1 MTNKVN
7 KIATIKNI
15 LSIAVFMLVVTT
27 ANAQESREGTAQE
40 KAEHAKNVKGIMGK
54 WKTTG
59 TETEIVEEQLKPKKQ
74 EVEKLYNGLFN
85 NATWEFKTD
94 GWFTVTNLV
103 DGKSS
108 TDKGTFTVVANKLTL
123 YLSGNTLH
131 CLMQMK
137 PDGNM
142 VVAVMITEKSKFG
155 MLMEKQK

>member
-1 MTNKVN
+1 M
-7 KIATIKNI
+7 KIKLIITTVLVAAS
-15 LSIAVFMLVVTT
+15 LSIF
-27 ANAQESREGTAQE
+27 AQESREGTAQE

-74 EVEKLYNGLFN
+74 EVENLYNGLFN
-85 NATWEFKTD
+85 NAEWEFKTD

-103 DGKSS
+103 EGKSS
-108 TDKGTFTVVANKLTL
+108 TDKGTFTIVANKLTM

-137 PDGNM
+137 ADGNM
-142 VVAVMITEKSKFG
+142 VIAISITEKSRFG
-155 MLMEKQK
+155 MEMKRQN

>member
-1 MTNKVN
+1 MKKLLLASAIVL
-7 KIATIKNI
+7 ATSTS
-15 LSIAVFMLVVTT
+15 LF
-27 ANAQESREGTAQE
+27 AQESREGTPEE
-40 KAEHAKNVKGIMGK
+40 KAAHAKNVKGIMAK

-59 TETEIVEEQLKPKKQ
+59 TEIEIVEDQLKPKKQ

-85 NATWEFKTD
+85 NAEWEFKTD
-94 GWFTVTNLV
+94 GSFTLTNLV

-137 PDGNM
+137 ADGNM
-142 VVAVMITEKSKFG
+142 IVAIMITEKSKFG
-155 MLMEKQK
+155 MMMEKQK

>member
-1 MTNKVN
+1 MKKVLL
-7 KIATIKNI
+7 ATA
-15 LSIAVFMLVVTT
+15 LLLTT
-27 ANAQESREGTAQE
+27 SVSLFAQDSREGTPEE
-40 KAEHAKNVKGIMGK
+40 KAAHAKNVKGIMGK

-85 NATWEFKTD
+85 NAEWEFKTD
-94 GWFTVTNLV
+94 GWFTLTNLV

-108 TDKGTFTVVANKLTL
+108 TDKGTFTVVANKLTM